1 MLRYLPAIIAV
12 GFFAELTGL
21 VWLGSR
27 MGILAVLGLT
37 ALGFLVG
44 GLLIRK
50 SGTTIFQAM
59 SGGRLDQK
67 AFSNMTAGSLL
78 DAMAGVLFIIPGVIT
93 DVVAVALL
101 LPFVRK
107 WLADFFEIRM
117 TGGFPVRPSG
127 PIIEA
132 EATEIPEP
140 PKTISK
146 LPEET

>member
-1 MLRYLPAIIAV
+1 MLRYLPAIIIA
-12 GFFAELTGL
+12 GFFAELAGL

-44 GLLIRK
+44 GLLIRR

-59 SGGRLDQK
+59 SRGRLDQK
-67 AFSNMTAGSLL
+67 TFSNTTAGSLL
-78 DAMAGVLFIIPGVIT
+78 DGVAGVLFIIPGVIT
-93 DVVAVALL
+93 DVVAAALL

-107 WLADFFEIRM
+107 WLADFFEIRIA
-117 TGGFPVRPSG
+117 GNFSVHRSG

-132 EATEIPEP
+132 EATEIQEP
-140 PKTISK
+140 SKSISK
-146 LPEET
+146 PSAEA